1 MLNQQML
8 NCYESFDQICICMR
22 KENVTKSM
30 HCSSNLIYGIIG
42 TRRVGDIPDWCA
54 FSLDGDTAAGV

>member
-22 KENVTKSM
+22 KEN
-30 HCSSNLIYGIIG
+30 G